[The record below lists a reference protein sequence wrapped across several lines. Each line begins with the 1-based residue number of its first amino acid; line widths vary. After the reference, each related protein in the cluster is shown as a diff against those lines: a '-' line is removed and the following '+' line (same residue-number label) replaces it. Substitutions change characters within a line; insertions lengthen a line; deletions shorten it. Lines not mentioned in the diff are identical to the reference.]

1 MGMQTFGQG
10 VVPSSGPTCY
20 IQVYAVMH
28 EVGVHVANEVCRRVP
43 WRSPPRECR
52 RWHDIAG
59 GMHLGLHHPIG
70 VEDEVPDVI
79 IVVDSRRVL
88 STSA

>member
-10 VVPSSGPTCY
+10 VVPSPGPTCH

-28 EVGVHVANEVCRRVP
+28 EVGVHVADEVCVQAGP
-43 WRSPPRECR
+43 MAQPLGGVEGGM
-52 RWHDIAG
+52 DIAG

-79 IVVDSRRVL
+79 LAPALDP
-88 STSA
+88 